1 MNLETVLEDID
12 QTFRDEQS
20 RWPCHSNR
28 ASQLGTP
35 CVRQLVYYRLEWEKA
50 QMPSLDLIKTFNE
63 GREHEQV
70 IKRRLEKAGYKIL
83 RSENAMVDSLLKK
96 YQITGHQDFF
106 LQKENEEPILI
117 EFKSVSPNI
126 FPQIN
131 CMADW
136 NNYTWGKK
144 YKAQMQIYM
153 FGNEVEKAWM
163 IMKNKSNGQIKI
175 LEEKLDL
182 EYVETLLKKAE
193 FINQYVELKE
203 LPDRTQNEKDCKDCP
218 FNHLCMPPILHEGVE
233 ELNDEELG
241 LLLFAWGKTK
251 REAKEFKKAD
261 KEIKDIMK
269 TYKGTSYLVG
279 EEWLIEKKV
288 TKSKTTITIKNIE
301 EVNGE

>member
-1 MNLETVLEDID
+1 MNIESVIADID
-12 QTFRDEQS
+12 KTFEDERS

-50 QMPSLDLIKTFNE
+50 QMPRLDLIKTFNE
-63 GREHEQV
+63 GRDQEQI

-106 LQKENEEPILI
+106 IQKENESPILV
-117 EFKSVSPNI
+117 EFKSSSPNI
-126 FPQIN
+126 FPQVN
-131 CMADW
+131 CMDDW
-136 NNYTWGKK
+136 DQYSWGQK

-163 IMKNKSNGQIKI
+163 ILKNKSNGQIKI
-175 LEEKLDL
+175 LEEILDL
-182 EYVETLLKKAE
+182 DYVEKLLRKAE
-193 FINQYVELKE
+193 FINQCVESKK
-203 LPDRTQNEKDCKDCP
+203 LPERNQNEKNCKDCP
-218 FNHLCMPPILHEGVE
+218 FNHLCMPPILNEGVE
-233 ELNDEELG
+233 ELDDKELEEL
-241 LLLFAWGKTK
+241 LNI
-251 REAKEFKKAD
+251 RNENEIPAKDFKKAD
-261 KEIKDIMK
+261 KRIKEIMK

-288 TKSKTTITIKNIE
+288 TKSCTTITIKKIE
-301 EVNGE
+301 EV